1 MGTSN
6 AGNVFPGAVV
16 PFGMLSFSPETSRGN
31 AYRTAA
37 PGGYLY
43 SASKIRG
50 FSLTHM
56 SGTGCAGGSG
66 DIPIFP
72 LAGEVTSSP
81 QSDAKDE
88 LYASTYSHANEVA
101 KPGYYKVGLDSGVT
115 AELSATTRTGSAA
128 FTFPADKA
136 KTLMFRTSNSEV
148 GSSDARVSIDAA
160 HRTVSGSVTSG
171 NFCGYLAS
179 VGQRSY
185 YTLHF
190 VAEFDQPFKNQ
201 GTWTDSTVTPGSTQ
215 ATGGTTYGADGW
227 MPPNKGSGGY
237 VGFDQRHR

>member
-1 MGTSN
+1 MRLSAVLAAALIAAIAPATAQAVPTPRPAGSSEHPTTATPPDPVVAGLRTPEVVGSSRISSSSADPTEHVDPLVGSSN

-66 DIPIFP
+66 DIPVFP

-88 LYASTYSHANEVA
+88 LYASKYSHANEVA

-115 AELSATTRTGSAA
+115 AELSATTRTGAAA

-136 KTLMFRTSNSEV
+136 KTLMFRTSNS
-148 GSSDARVSIDAA
+148 
-160 HRTVSGSVTSG
+160 
-171 NFCGYLAS
+171 
-179 VGQRSY
+179 
-185 YTLHF
+185 
-190 VAEFDQPFKNQ
+190 
-201 GTWTDSTVTPGSTQ
+201 
-215 ATGGTTYGADGW
+215 
-227 MPPNKGSGGY
+227 
-237 VGFDQRHR
+237 

>member
-1 MGTSN
+1 MRRSVLLRPARLLLAAALLATPVATLAPVAHAVPTPSPRPSGPPTTAPPADPSAARLREAVGVGPITTSSPDPTEQVDPLIGTSN
-6 AGNVFPGAVV
+6 GGDVFPGAVM
-16 PFGMLSFSPETSRGN
+16 PFGMFSFSPETSRGN

-43 SASKIRG
+43 SATKIRG

-72 LAGEVTSSP
+72 LAGEVTTSP

-88 LYASTYSHANEVA
+88 TYASAFSHANEVA

-115 AELSATTRTGSAA
+115 AELAATTRTGSAA

-136 KTLMFRTSNSEV
+136 KTL
-148 GSSDARVSIDAA
+148 
-160 HRTVSGSVTSG
+160 
-171 NFCGYLAS
+171 L
-179 VGQRSY
+179 
-185 YTLHF
+185 
-190 VAEFDQPFKNQ
+190 
-201 GTWTDSTVTPGSTQ
+201 
-215 ATGGTTYGADGW
+215 
-227 MPPNKGSGGY
+227 
-237 VGFDQRHR
+237 